1 MFHIKVSVGYSS
13 RRMQG
18 ASTKKEQALKQP
30 GYAKLTIFSDNATT
44 QMTKKAGKQC
54 SPAHCIHQI
63 IRLLNIRTLVLWT
76 LRTALRTVLRS
87 LRATLCTG
95 IHAF

>member
-1 MFHIKVSVGYSS
+1 
-13 RRMQG
+13 MQG
-18 ASTKKEQALKQP
+18 ASTKKEQALKKP

-87 LRATLCTG
+87 LRATLRTG

>member
-18 ASTKKEQALKQP
+18 ASTQKEQALKKP

-44 QMTKKAGKQC
+44 RMTKKAGKQC

>member
-1 MFHIKVSVGYSS
+1 
-13 RRMQG
+13 MQG
-18 ASTKKEQALKQP
+18 ASTKKEKALKKP

-44 QMTKKAGKQC
+44 RMTKKAGKQC

>member
-1 MFHIKVSVGYSS
+1 
-13 RRMQG
+13 MQG
-18 ASTKKEQALKQP
+18 ASTKKEQALKKP

-44 QMTKKAGKQC
+44 RMTKKAGEQC

-76 LRTALRTVLRS
+76 LRTALWTVLRS

>member
-1 MFHIKVSVGYSS
+1 
-13 RRMQG
+13 MQG
-18 ASTKKEQALKQP
+18 ASTKKEQALKKP

-44 QMTKKAGKQC
+44 RMTKKAGKQC

-76 LRTALRTVLRS
+76 LRTDLRTVLRS

>member
-18 ASTKKEQALKQP
+18 ASTKKEQALKKP

-76 LRTALRTVLRS
+76 LRTALRTVLRAV
-87 LRATLCTG
+87 RANVCAG

>member
-1 MFHIKVSVGYSS
+1 
-13 RRMQG
+13 MQG
-18 ASTKKEQALKQP
+18 ASTKKEKALKKP

-44 QMTKKAGKQC
+44 RMTKKAGKQC

-76 LRTALRTVLRS
+76 LRTALWTVLRS

>member
-1 MFHIKVSVGYSS
+1 
-13 RRMQG
+13 MQG
-18 ASTKKEQALKQP
+18 ASTKKEQALKKP

>member
-1 MFHIKVSVGYSS
+1 MVPIKVSDGYSS

-18 ASTKKEQALKQP
+18 ASTKKEQALKKP

-44 QMTKKAGKQC
+44 RMTKKAGKQC

>member
-1 MFHIKVSVGYSS
+1 
-13 RRMQG
+13 MQG
-18 ASTKKEQALKQP
+18 ASTKKEQALKKP
-30 GYAKLTIFSDNATT
+30 SYAKLTIFSDNATT

>member
-1 MFHIKVSVGYSS
+1 
-13 RRMQG
+13 MQG
-18 ASTKKEQALKQP
+18 ASTKKEQALKKP

-63 IRLLNIRTLVLWT
+63 IRLLNIRTLILRT
-76 LRTALRTVLRS
+76 LRASLRTVLRS

>member
-1 MFHIKVSVGYSS
+1 
-13 RRMQG
+13 MQG
-18 ASTKKEQALKQP
+18 ASTKKEQALKKP

-44 QMTKKAGKQC
+44 RMTKKAGKQC

-87 LRATLCTG
+87 LRTTLCTG

>member
-1 MFHIKVSVGYSS
+1 
-13 RRMQG
+13 MQV
-18 ASTKKEQALKQP
+18 ASTKKEQALKKP

-44 QMTKKAGKQC
+44 RMTKKAGKQC